1 MSDETAPDLVFT
13 LIREAITALKDKVLT
28 PEETAALFAG
38 LAEALK
44 AVVDLVPNWWAKAVL
59 RVAAQIC
66 EEAAEGFEKVANGDS

>member
-1 MSDETAPDLVFT
+1 MSDTAPDLVFS

-28 PEETAALFAG
+28 PEETQALFAG
-38 LAEALK
+38 LADALK

-66 EEAAEGFEKVANGDS
+66 EEAAEGFGEMADGNN